1 MTNNTLQLTDT
12 IKLFGLTRSS
22 NIIHDK
28 DTLNLVNWTLTTARC
43 VIHKSAVN
51 YRTKQ
56 IITSPQELF
65 AASVKAHIK
74 FIYKCSKLQHNEEAF
89 VTTWCRG
96 SAIASLNNNKLV
108 IQL

>member
-1 MTNNTLQLTDT
+1 MTMTNNTLKLTDT
-12 IKLFGLTRSS
+12 IKLFGLTRTS

-43 VIHKSAVN
+43 AIHKSAVN

-65 AASVKAHIK
+65 AALLRHI
-74 FIYKCSKLQHNEEAF
+74 
-89 VTTWCRG
+89 
-96 SAIASLNNNKLV
+96 LNLSTNAQSYNIMRKHL
-108 IQL
+108 LLHGAGALP